1 MEGRSG
7 YKHKIHK
14 INSEQKNKDQKH
26 NISEIGRSRGFVG
39 TSHCIHGICFLG
51 GGGGGW
57 QSFTKFYGIMP
68 VSTGI

>member
-39 TSHCIHGICFLG
+39 TSHCIYGICFLG
-51 GGGGGW
+51 GGVGGGRA
-57 QSFTKFYGIMP
+57 SRNFME
-68 VSTGI
+68 